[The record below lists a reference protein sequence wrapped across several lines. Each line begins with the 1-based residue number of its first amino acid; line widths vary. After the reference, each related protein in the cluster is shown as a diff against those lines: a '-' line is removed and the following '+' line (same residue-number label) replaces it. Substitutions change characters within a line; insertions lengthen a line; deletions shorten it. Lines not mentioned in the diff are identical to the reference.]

1 MRSAFPWL
9 VLVVAAAVLFV
20 CGRDQAA
27 AEFERA
33 RNLWLAGE
41 YRAATRVYDDLRR
54 SHPESRH
61 ASEALWEV
69 ASIYYSHHYDLT
81 EARTHLEEL
90 VSEYPASPRVNDAL
104 LRLAEI
110 HENGENDLASA
121 ADYWT
126 RVLVRELSSEER
138 REILYKRGRA
148 RLKLEQFAEAER
160 DLWAAAGDSVDH
172 LSQQAH
178 VWLGTIA
185 QIRGD
190 HLEAVRLFEKTQELG
205 RCGECLLQSRLS
217 MIESFE
223 YTGELDEAI
232 KIAGVLDKT
241 GYPKAGELIVR
252 LRQKR
257 EFYAD
262 NK

>member
-1 MRSAFPWL
+1 MRTTFPWL
-9 VLVVAAAVLFV
+9 VLAAAAAVLFV
-20 CGRDQAA
+20 YGRDQAA

-33 RNLWLAGE
+33 RDLWLAGE
-41 YRAATRVYDDLRR
+41 YRAATRAYDNLRR
-54 SHPESRH
+54 LHPGSRH

-90 VSEYPASPRVNDAL
+90 VSEYPASPRVDAAL
-104 LRLAEI
+104 LRLADI
-110 HENGENDLASA
+110 HETGENDLAAA

-126 RVLVRELSSEER
+126 RALERKLPPEER
-138 REILYKRGRA
+138 RETLYRRGRA

-178 VWLGTIA
+178 VCLGTIA

-190 HLEAVRLFEKTQELG
+190 HREAVRLFEKTQELG

-223 YTGELDEAI
+223 YTGELDKAI
-232 KIAGVLDKT
+232 KVAGVLDKT

-257 EFYAD
+257 DFYAD
-262 NK
+262 NQ